1 MMDLYDKTAFECSKI
16 ITRRYSTSFSLGIRM
31 FDKQLRI
38 PIYSIYAYVRVADEI
53 VDTFFEHDRKAM
65 LEKFEEDTW
74 QAIESRISTNP
85 VLHSFQNIVNKYGIE
100 RSHIKS
106 FIDSMAMDLVN
117 SEYECSKYNE
127 YIYGSAEVVG
137 LMCLRIFCANNN
149 ELYENLKP
157 YARKLGSAFQKV
169 NFLRDLK
176 SDFDDRGRVYF
187 PGVDFTSF
195 TEEDKRKI
203 ENEIEAEFDEA
214 LIGIKMLPTS
224 ARLGVYVAFI
234 YYRKLFNKIKSSP
247 AHTIKQ
253 ARIRVADSTKA
264 YLLFSS
270 AVRSKLNIF

>member
-1 MMDLYDKTAFECSKI
+1 
-16 ITRRYSTSFSLGIRM
+16 M
-31 FDKQLRI
+31 FDRHLRI

-53 VDTFFEHDRKAM
+53 VDTFFDHDRKAM
-65 LEKFEEDTW
+65 LEKFENDTW
-74 QAIESRISTNP
+74 EAIESGISTNP
-85 VLHSFQNIVNKYGIE
+85 VLHSFQNIVNEYGIE

-195 TEEDKRKI
+195 TEEDKQKI
-203 ENEIEAEFDEA
+203 EAEIEAEFDEA
-214 LIGIKMLPTS
+214 LIGIKLLPAS

-234 YYRKLFNKIKSSP
+234 YYKKLFNKIKSSP

-270 AVRSKLNIF
+270 AVKSKLNIF